1 MSVTTIYTFPGIR
14 EIDMNKVFLP
24 TPQKSV
30 FTDISYILC
39 IRKAH
44 KQTTQTCK
52 I

>member
-1 MSVTTIYTFPGIR
+1 MSVIIIYTFPGIR
-14 EIDMNKVFLP
+14 ENDVNKVFLP

-30 FTDISYILC
+30 FTDTSYILC
-39 IRKAH
+39 IKKTH